1 MGKHLA
7 DLSFISATPRDEH
20 IISGDV
26 WKIIIFL
33 DLEISR
39 KIGFEKNCLEEV
51 EFQEIVTRNL
61 TFKRIDGHGRPV
73 EHNRDISL
81 FCQDQLSFVE
91 KFL

>member
-7 DLSFISATPRDEH
+7 DLYFISATQRDEH
-20 IISGDV
+20 ITSGDV

-39 KIGFEKNCLEEV
+39 KIGFEKDCLEEV

-61 TFKRIDGHGRPV
+61 TFERIDGQWNTT
-73 EHNRDISL
+73 EISL
-81 FCQDQLSFVE
+81 SSV
-91 KFL
+91 KIN